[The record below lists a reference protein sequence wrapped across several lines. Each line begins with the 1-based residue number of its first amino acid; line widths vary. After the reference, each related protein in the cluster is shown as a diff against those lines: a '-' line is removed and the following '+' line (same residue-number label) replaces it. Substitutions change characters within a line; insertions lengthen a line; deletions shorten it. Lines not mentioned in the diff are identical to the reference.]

1 MLSAAGELLRRRN
14 DVLKV
19 CEHMVWS
26 DEDIC
31 EPCLKRDIASM
42 KEAFY
47 KFKEILSNMT
57 LNKGGAKDNG

>member
-1 MLSAAGELLRRRN
+1 MSAAGELLEGRN

-26 DEDIC
+26 NEDIC

-57 LNKGGAKDNG
+57 LNKGGAEKKG